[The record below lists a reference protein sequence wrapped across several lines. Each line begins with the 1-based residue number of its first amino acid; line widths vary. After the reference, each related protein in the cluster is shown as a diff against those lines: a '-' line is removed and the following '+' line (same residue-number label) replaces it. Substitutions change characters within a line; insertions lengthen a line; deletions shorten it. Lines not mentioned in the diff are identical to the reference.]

1 MRLGLGDLGAVED
14 KWSEPR
20 RLARYNGQEAVTFNF
35 LRSREA
41 SEVKVAERV
50 REEVAR
56 IDEAHPE
63 LTIEQ
68 VTSSVQYIEESYL
81 ASLEALGLGALV
93 IAFPQVFRV
102 IAVLGA
108 LYVAWLG
115 LKALQGA
122 FRTAAEPDR
131 ILVRRGRS
139 AFIDGFAVQIANP
152 KAILFFTAVLPPFLD
167 VDRPVVPQLVL
178 FAAAVIGMDM
188 LSMSAY
194 ALSGAALSRRMQQPR
209 FRRGFGVFVG
219 LLLLTAAVLIVAR
232 T

>member
-1 MRLGLGDLGAVED
+1 MSAWPVDPHLYSTFLGVMAVM
-14 KWSEPR
+14 
-20 RLARYNGQEAVTFNF
+20 AVTPGPANLFAVATGVEKG
-35 LRSREA
+35 RA
-41 SEVKVAERV
+41 SALVGVVGMNSATLV
-50 REEVAR
+50 WFGA
-56 IDEAHPE
+56 A
-63 LTIEQ
+63 
-68 VTSSVQYIEESYL
+68 
-81 ASLEALGLGALV
+81 ALGLGALV
-93 IAFPQVFRV
+93 KAFPEAFRL

-178 FAAAVIGMDM
+178 FAAAVISMDM